1 LTRQIPR
8 YVSEDESDMR
18 AIKDGWYAVTK
29 NGMLVSG
36 PFVSHEDC
44 VEEIRRPTRAPINLP
59 SGDLTGQ
66 DPPESTH

>member
-18 AIKDGWYAVTK
+18 AIKDGWYAVAK

-36 PFVSHEDC
+36 PFVSHHDC
-44 VEEIRRPTRAPINLP
+44 VEEIRRPTRAPINQP
-59 SGDLTGQ
+59 SGGQTGQ
-66 DPPESTH
+66 DLP